1 MKRMIKYFL
10 NRKNIFL
17 VSYCICICFCFA
29 KDNCAQQISQPAVN
43 NFSIVIDRSG
53 SMNGRSM
60 TDAKKAVNHFIDELR
75 SGDRANLITFET
87 RVSMSHDFSSD
98 KSSIIGAVRSIK
110 VGGATALYD
119 AIAKAASTLRQE
131 SGAKIIV
138 FLTDGDDTGS
148 KFSLRD
154 LESMNLSEGIFVY
167 GIGLGKVNT
176 TSLDRLAKATDGTY
190 YPVKSSG
197 DLYTIYDRVVNAY
210 YNNYGSSLSKTAS
223 MTVRSLPSNMS
234 VIIDGKERGKT
245 PFKLDGLAPKNVN
258 VKVQFNR
265 GEWDCMVDLKA
276 GYRAV
281 VDARESDLGK
291 DVLIS
296 SIPFGASA
304 FLDGN
309 YVGETPVG
317 QLAKQ
322 QKKGLFKKNTQ
333 PAVGKLRIPLVPKG
347 SHTLRVV
354 AVPEMEMGLEY
365 EFKFNINNRERSVNI
380 DLFSNS
386 HEFSDGERGSKT
398 RNPFDELNN
407 NDGDSKDPFD
417 ELDNF

>member
-1 MKRMIKYFL
+1 MIKYLL
-10 NRKNIFL
+10 NRKYIFL
-17 VSYCICICFCFA
+17 VSYCICFCFA
-29 KDNCAQQISQPAVN
+29 KDNCAQQIFQPAVN

-53 SMNGRSM
+53 SMNGRPM
-60 TDAKKAVNHFIDELR
+60 TDAKEAVNHFIGELR
-75 SGDRANLITFET
+75 SSDRANLITFET

-98 KSSIIGAVRSIK
+98 KSSIIGAVKSIK

-119 AIAKAASTLRQE
+119 AIARAASTLRQE

-148 KFSLRD
+148 KFFLRD

-167 GIGLGKVNT
+167 GIGLGRVNT
-176 TSLDRLAKATDGTY
+176 TSLDRLVKATGGTY

-197 DLYTIYDRVVNAY
+197 DLNTIYDRVVNAY
-210 YNNYGSSLSKTAS
+210 YNNYGRNLSKTAS

-245 PFKLDGLAPKNVN
+245 PFKLDGLAPKNAN

-265 GEWDCMVDLKA
+265 GEWDCLVDLKA

-296 SIPFGASA
+296 SIPFGASV

-322 QKKGLFKKNTQ
+322 QKKGLFKKNIQ
-333 PAVGKLRIPLVPKG
+333 PAVGKLRVPLVPKG

-380 DLFSNS
+380 DLFSNR
-386 HEFSDGERGSKT
+386 HEFSDGESGSKT
-398 RNPFDELNN
+398 PDPFDELNN

>member
-1 MKRMIKYFL
+1 MRRLMIKYLL
-10 NRKNIFL
+10 NRKYIFL
-17 VSYCICICFCFA
+17 VSYCISFCFA
-29 KDNCAQQISQPAVN
+29 KDNCAQQIFQPAVN

-53 SMNGRSM
+53 SMNGRPM
-60 TDAKKAVNHFIDELR
+60 TDAKEAVNHFIGELR
-75 SGDRANLITFET
+75 SSDRANLITFET

-119 AIAKAASTLRQE
+119 AIARAASTLRQE

-167 GIGLGKVNT
+167 GIGLGRVNT
-176 TSLDRLAKATDGTY
+176 TSLDRLVKATGGTY

-197 DLYTIYDRVVNAY
+197 DLNTIYDRVVNAY
-210 YNNYGSSLSKTAS
+210 YNNYGSNLSKTAS

-245 PFKLDGLAPKNVN
+245 PFKLDGLAPKNAN

-296 SIPFGASA
+296 SIPFGASV

-322 QKKGLFKKNTQ
+322 QKKGLFKKNIQ
-333 PAVGKLRIPLVPKG
+333 PAVGKLRVPLVPKG

-380 DLFSNS
+380 DLFSNR
-386 HEFSDGERGSKT
+386 HEFSDGESGSKT
-398 RNPFDELNN
+398 RDPFDELNN

>member
-17 VSYCICICFCFA
+17 VSYCICFCFA
-29 KDNCAQQISQPAVN
+29 EDNCAQQISQPAVN

-53 SMNGRSM
+53 SMNGRPM
-60 TDAKKAVNHFIDELR
+60 IDAKKAVNHFIGELR
-75 SGDRANLITFET
+75 SSDRANLITFET

-98 KSSIIGAVRSIK
+98 KPSILGAVRSIK

-119 AIAKAASTLRQE
+119 AIARAASILRQE

-176 TSLDRLAKATDGTY
+176 TSLDRLSKATDGTY

-210 YNNYGSSLSKTAS
+210 YNNYGSNLSKTAS

-245 PFKLDGLAPKNVN
+245 PFKLDGLTPKNAN

-265 GEWDCMVDLKA
+265 GEWGCMVDLKA

-296 SIPFGASA
+296 SIPFGASV
-304 FLDGN
+304 FLDN
-309 YVGETPVG
+309 NFVGETPVG

-333 PAVGKLRIPLVPKG
+333 PIIGKLRVPLVPQGK
-347 SHTLRVV
+347 HTLRVV
-354 AVPEMEMGLEY
+354 AVPDMAMGLEY
-365 EFKFNINNRERSVNI
+365 EFKFNINNRERSVNV
-380 DLFSNS
+380 DLFNNR
-386 HEFSDGERGSKT
+386 HEFSDGESGSKT
-398 RNPFDELNN
+398 RDPFDELNN
-407 NDGDSKDPFD
+407 NNGDSKDPFD